1 MRYMLDSD
9 ICVYII
15 KQRPESVLSKL
26 RENMADG
33 IAISAVTLAEL
44 ECGVQKSASP
54 EKNTLALN
62 QVLSILSILPF
73 DDMAAYEYGKV
84 RADLERKGTPIGP
97 LDTQIASHAKVLGMT
112 IVTNN
117 VREFG
122 RVEGLAIENW
132 ADLADQQENT
142 KDSISGD

>member
-1 MRYMLDSD
+1 MRYMLDTD

-15 KQRPESVLSKL
+15 KQRSESVLRNL
-26 RENMADG
+26 RENMDEG
-33 IAISAVTLAEL
+33 IAISAITLAEL
-44 ECGVQKSASP
+44 ECGVQKSANP
-54 EKNTLALN
+54 GKNTLALN
-62 QVLSILSILPF
+62 QVLSILSVLPF

-97 LDTQIASHAKVLGMT
+97 LDTQIASHAKALGMI

-117 VREFG
+117 VREFS

-132 ADLADQQENT
+132 ADSTAHQENS
-142 KDSISGD
+142 KDY